1 MNLLGRCSI
10 SVATDFDFR
19 GPVHLCFTEQTHL
32 FRSLPGA
39 HVYRFDLTP
48 QEQQIIEDLRKL
60 KMRRRVRRSAESE
73 MGKEKRNL
81 KEAQVAN
88 FKITEKKII
97 VRLNSSPMLSARRS

>member
-1 MNLLGRCSI
+1 MLQLILILGDQST
-10 SVATDFDFR
+10 SVLQSK
-19 GPVHLCFTEQTHL
+19 PIC
-32 FRSLPGA
+32 
-39 HVYRFDLTP
+39 FDLYGEHIFIDLILPQTP

-88 FKITEKKII
+88 FKITEKKFI

>member
-88 FKITEKKII
+88 SKITEKKCID
-97 VRLNSSPMLSARRS
+97 RLNSSPMLSARRS

>member
-1 MNLLGRCSI
+1 MFIDLI
-10 SVATDFDFR
+10 
-19 GPVHLCFTEQTHL
+19 
-32 FRSLPGA
+32 LP
-39 HVYRFDLTP
+39 TP

-60 KMRRRVRRSAESE
+60 KMRRRVRRSVESE

>member
-19 GPVHLCFTEQTHL
+19 RPVHLCFTGQTHL

-48 QEQQIIEDLRKL
+48 QEQQIIEDLRTL

-81 KEAQVAN
+81 KEAQVAYS
-88 FKITEKKII
+88 KITEKN
-97 VRLNSSPMLSARRS
+97 VLLG

>member
-1 MNLLGRCSI
+1 MLQLILILGDQSTPALQSKLIC
-10 SVATDFDFR
+10 
-19 GPVHLCFTEQTHL
+19 
-32 FRSLPGA
+32 
-39 HVYRFDLTP
+39 FDLCREHMFIDLILPTP

-88 FKITEKKII
+88 FKITEKKFI

>member
-1 MNLLGRCSI
+1 MQLILILGDQSTSALQSKLIC
-10 SVATDFDFR
+10 
-19 GPVHLCFTEQTHL
+19 
-32 FRSLPGA
+32 
-39 HVYRFDLTP
+39 FDLCREHMLIDLIFPTP

-88 FKITEKKII
+88 FKITEKKFI

>member
-1 MNLLGRCSI
+1 M
-10 SVATDFDFR
+10 
-19 GPVHLCFTEQTHL
+19 

-48 QEQQIIEDLRKL
+48 QEQQIIEDLRTL

-81 KEAQVAN
+81 REAQVAN
-88 FKITEKKII
+88 FKITERKFI